1 MELFSRRRRRLI
13 SAQVVSCSGMYNTKT
28 LCYTCMATF
37 HSCLTIGSIQI
48 KILPNCNFLL
58 VQISHQI
65 PPTKPFWKDILLQF
79 ILLHMTEASC
89 WLGRDDPITGIT
101 VRAEI
106 KTSYWKGVGSHSENT
121 FAGLIRNFTC
131 SSSSSSR
138 RWQLTDCQIC
148 DDGKD
153 EKFDQTHFQNFVGWK
168 I

>member
-89 WLGRDDPITGIT
+89 WLAGGSRSIGDPITVT
-101 VRAEI
+101 RAGVEFRCNNWKACCMLYHTEGKWI
-106 KTSYWKGVGSHSENT
+106 KVCNRLKQSRQGKIFY
-121 FAGLIRNFTC
+121 INFTVNLLK
-131 SSSSSSR
+131 
-138 RWQLTDCQIC
+138 LTLI
-148 DDGKD
+148 G
-153 EKFDQTHFQNFVGWK
+153 QNFWPTVT
-168 I
+168 